1 MILGMQ
7 FPILIVRIHYVFS
20 NTPSLVLYPPTVAE
34 KQTLVRVCA
43 IKYILYNTASTNNN
57 AELRSYN
64 NLIMRLIMLLTL
76 SLRGPLSYR
85 NQFYYMITASVI
97 KALK

>member
-43 IKYILYNTASTNNN
+43 IKYILYNTASTYNN

-76 SLRGPLSYR
+76 SLRWPLSYR